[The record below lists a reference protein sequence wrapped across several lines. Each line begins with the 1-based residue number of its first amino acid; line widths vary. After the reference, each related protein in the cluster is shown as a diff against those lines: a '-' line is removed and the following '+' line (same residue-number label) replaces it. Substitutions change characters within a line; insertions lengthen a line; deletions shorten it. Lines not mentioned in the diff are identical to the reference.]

1 MLIKIKLSKYFQVEA
16 YEAEV
21 AALKQLLQEELASA
35 QLQKEEAIAAV
46 RQEAESTNAELQKNL
61 RHMQAQQR

>member
-1 MLIKIKLSKYFQVEA
+1 MYLSLFQVEA

-21 AALKQLLQEELASA
+21 AALKQLLQEELAAA
-35 QLQKEEAIAAV
+35 QV
-46 RQEAESTNAELQKNL
+46 RQEEAVAAARQEADNTNAELQKNL

>member
-1 MLIKIKLSKYFQVEA
+1 M
-16 YEAEV
+16 
-21 AALKQLLQEELASA
+21 KQLLQEELAAA
-35 QLQKEEAIAAV
+35 QLQKEEAVAAA